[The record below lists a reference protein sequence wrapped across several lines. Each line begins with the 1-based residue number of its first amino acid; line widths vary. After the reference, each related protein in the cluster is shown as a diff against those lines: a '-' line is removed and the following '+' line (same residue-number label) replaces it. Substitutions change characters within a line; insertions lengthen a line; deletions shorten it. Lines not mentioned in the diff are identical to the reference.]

1 MWPVKQGWW
10 AALAVVG
17 VASTIATTPAQAF
30 SLGGWDYAIGAFD
43 NGMGGSIFEVHGIAI
58 QQTGDRMVV
67 ALNANMPLTGTDDP
81 VTPVSWGDLFFNFTH
96 LDNFNAA
103 NGQLW
108 GIRFSPVSDSLV
120 EVGVY
125 RDVTA
130 RNVTAFNT
138 GFSNLW
144 QYSMTVGGNHQ
155 WGDLPAY
162 DPNPSYFDGQ
172 ETGEWTILNSI
183 ATGTRVGDI
192 QLLDATSLGGLDFG
206 YFGATGSETIA
217 FSFVRPQ
224 GFVGNF
230 IASLMLE
237 CANDG
242 IVIRSAA
249 VPEPTLILG
258 FGLAALGL
266 GALRSRRQRS
276 SAAVPGHIKG

>member
-1 MWPVKQGWW
+1 M
-10 AALAVVG
+10 ALVTTC
-17 VASTIATTPAQAF
+17 VASAITATPAQAF
-30 SLGGWDYAIGAFD
+30 SLGGWEYAVGAFD
-43 NGMGGSIFEVHGIAI
+43 NGTGGSIFEVHGIAI

-67 ALNANMPLTGTDDP
+67 ALNANMPLTGTGDP
-81 VTPVSWGDLFFNFTH
+81 VTPVSWGDLFFNFTR
-96 LDNFNAA
+96 LDRFNAA

-125 RDVTA
+125 QGVTA

-138 GFSNLW
+138 GYSNLLD
-144 QYSMTVGGNHQ
+144 YSLAVGGNHQ
-155 WGDLPAY
+155 WGILPAY

-172 ETGEWTILNSI
+172 ETGEWTVLNSI
-183 ATGTRVGDI
+183 ASGTRVGDI
-192 QLLDATSLGGLDFG
+192 HLLDASTLAGLDFS

-217 FSFVRPQ
+217 FSFARPK
-224 GFVGNF
+224 GFVGEF

-249 VPEPTLILG
+249 VPEPATIVGL
-258 FGLAALGL
+258 GLAAIGL
-266 GALRSRRQRS
+266 GALKSRQRRRAKS
-276 SAAVPGHIKG
+276 RQS

>member
-1 MWPVKQGWW
+1 MLQVQQGWW
-10 AALAVVG
+10 AALAAVG
-17 VASTIATTPAQAF
+17 IASTIAATPAQAF

-67 ALNANMPLTGTDDP
+67 ALNANMPLTGTGDP

-96 LDNFNAA
+96 DNFNAA

-144 QYSMTVGGNHQ
+144 EYSVAVGGNHQ

-162 DPNPSYFDGQ
+162 DPKPSYFDGQ

-183 ATGTRVGDI
+183 ATGTRIGDI
-192 QLLDATSLGGLDFG
+192 QMLDASGLGGLDFA
-206 YFGATGSETIA
+206 YFGTTGSETIA
-217 FSFVRPQ
+217 FSFARPQ

-249 VPEPTLILG
+249 VPEPTLMLG
-258 FGLAALGL
+258 FGLAAIGL
-266 GALRSRRQRS
+266 GALRSRRQRQS
-276 SAAVPGHIKG
+276 SDKAKPLS